1 MCDDFEPVTEY
12 FALEAVRFG
21 LNLSR
26 PIEIQLGDD
35 LKEIQPVLP
44 TNRIM
49 LDTIIWRWRWRWRW
63 RFRFRFFA
71 WQNSQKV
78 NVKPDIKLY
87 LPHDNPNS
95 YAILSHSTALNKG
108 IIGFV
113 KLYADA
119 KYADKNIVILAHS
132 N

>member
-49 LDTIIWRWRWRWRW
+49 LNTIIWRW

>member
-26 PIEIQLGDD
+26 PIEIQLGDE

-49 LDTIIWRWRWRWRW
+49 LDTIIWRW
-63 RFRFRFFA
+63 RFRFFA

>member
-49 LDTIIWRWRWRWRW
+49 LDTIIWRWR
-63 RFRFRFFA
+63 FRFRFFA

-78 NVKPDIKLY
+78 NVKPDIKIV
-87 LPHDNPNS
+87 
-95 YAILSHSTALNKG
+95 YAS
-108 IIGFV
+108 
-113 KLYADA
+113 
-119 KYADKNIVILAHS
+119 
-132 N
+132 